1 MYVLSLHIENAKK
14 NQNSLFRIEKNYR
27 RIRKWTLLS
36 SNPVNRELLQLT
48 ALVCCGHPFVPHLP
62 FDPLSLFR
70 DRTSALR
77 IGVLFGLHAPFDCI
91 STAAPIAGSI
101 LQIDPKGVVIDNRGK
116 QDERLL
122 PTNTPRYRLRT
133 GTGNTKFFSLAY
145 GPELQ
150 SHVGTDDFDFNDPCF
165 RANRLSPLF
174 DPNAAVTDPAE
185 FLTRL
190 HYKAIRCGRFPAKQ
204 TLQSLCS
211 LFAQHLW
218 IDTGRWE
225 EKSCDFHRIW
235 QGLKPWQQRAALPAL
250 DAARHLM
257 DAFSKSATPL
267 QMAGV
272 ILIDRPSRYCSNQ
285 RFPSWINLMDRLL
298 PEMQFL
304 ITLPGRYLELFPNNV
319 RRRRLSLPEA
329 AASPKAK
336 RKSRVRRETI
346 LLLDVDSRL
355 PNLALMKLSR
365 HFKLQGRRV
374 QLMRKDEFVE
384 GAEVVYASCVFSTP
398 ASKRRV
404 GKLRD
409 YYGDSLVLGGSG
421 VDLKRRLSPEIEGL
435 EADYGLYREL
445 GNRAIGF
452 ITRGCPYRCS
462 FCLVPKKEGNVRRV
476 SDLDTLLQGR
486 KKLILLDDNL
496 LAHPEAGDILEE
508 MAQRALQVNF
518 TQTLDIR
525 LLDREQ
531 ASILKR
537 IHCSN
542 TRFTRRTYH
551 FSLNRPSGLA
561 RIEKNYRLFEFG
573 PSDNVEFVCMYGFDT
588 TLEEDVERF
597 RFLHSLPG
605 AYVFVQEYQPVLD
618 GIPPRTVDFFNGDP
632 DRLIDQ
638 LITIEYRQNMKS
650 MEKYYRWLSKRY
662 VQHFGR
668 LHSGLV
674 DTIFRY
680 NDRDRK
686 GRYIATLAGTL
697 SMETAVPKSSQ

>member
-1 MYVLSLHIENAKK
+1 MYLLSLHIENAKK
-14 NQNSLFRIEKNYR
+14 NQDSLFRIEKDHR
-27 RIRKWTLLS
+27 KIRKWTLLS
-36 SNPVNRELLQLT
+36 SNPINRELLQLT
-48 ALVCCGHPFVPHLP
+48 ALVCCGHPFIPHLP
-62 FDPLSLFR
+62 FDPLRIFR
-70 DRTSALR
+70 DRTSVLH
-77 IGVLFGLHAPFDCI
+77 IGHVIGLHAPFDCD
-91 STAAPIAGSI
+91 SPEVPIAGSVLRI
-101 LQIDPKGVVIDNRGK
+101 EPNGVVSDDRGK
-116 QDERLL
+116 QDKRLL
-122 PTNTPRYRLRT
+122 PTSTAWYRLHA
-133 GTGNTKFFSLAY
+133 GTGNRKFFSLAY
-145 GPELQ
+145 GPELRP
-150 SHVGTDDFDFNDPCF
+150 HDGTDDFEFNDPYF
-165 RANRLSPLF
+165 RANRLSSLF
-174 DPNAAVTDPAE
+174 HPNAAVTDPVQ

-204 TLQSLCS
+204 TLQRLCS
-211 LFAQHLW
+211 LFAEYLS

-225 EKSCDFHRIW
+225 EKSCDFRRIW
-235 QGLKPWQQRAALPAL
+235 QRLKPWQQRAALPAL

-257 DAFSKSATPL
+257 DAFPKSGAPL

-272 ILIDRPSRYCSNQ
+272 ILIDRPSRYCSSQ
-285 RFPSWINLMDRLL
+285 RFPSWIDLMDRLL
-298 PEMQFL
+298 PEIQFL

-319 RRRRLSLPEA
+319 RRRRLSLPKVE
-329 AASPKAK
+329 SPHKAK
-336 RKSRVRRETI
+336 KTTRVRHGTI

-365 HFKLQGRRV
+365 HFKEQGRRV
-374 QLMRKDEFVE
+374 RLIRKGDLVE
-384 GAEVVYASCVFSTP
+384 GAEVVYASCVFFTP

-404 GKLRD
+404 EKLRD
-409 YYGDSLVLGGSG
+409 YYGDSLVIGGSG
-421 VDLKRRLSPEIEGL
+421 VDLKRRLSPEVEGL
-435 EADYGLYREL
+435 GADYGLYPEL

-462 FCLVPKKEGNVRRV
+462 FCLVPKKEGNVRHV
-476 SDLDTLLQGR
+476 SDLDSLLQGR

-496 LAHPEAGDILEE
+496 MAYPKAGDILEK
-508 MAQRALQVNF
+508 MAQRGLQVNF

-525 LLDREQ
+525 LLNREQ
-531 ASILKR
+531 VSILKR

-561 RIEKNYRLFEFG
+561 RIEKNYQLFEFE

-605 AYVFVQEYQPVLD
+605 AYVFVQEYQPVLN
-618 GIPPRTVDFFNGDP
+618 GVPPRMIDFFTENP

-638 LITIEYRQNMKS
+638 LITITYRQNMKS

-662 VQHFGR
+662 AQHFGR
-668 LHSGLV
+668 LHKGLV

-680 NDRDRK
+680 NNRDRK

-697 SMETAVPKSSQ
+697 PEILID

>member
-1 MYVLSLHIENAKK
+1 MYLLSLHIENAKK
-14 NQNSLFRIEKNYR
+14 NGDSLFHIEKDHR
-27 RIRKWTLLS
+27 KIRKWTLLS

-48 ALVCCGHPFVPHLP
+48 ALVCCGNTFVPHLP
-62 FDPLSLFR
+62 FDPLSMFR

-77 IGVLFGLHAPFDCI
+77 IGHILGHHAPFDCNT
-91 STAAPIAGSI
+91 SAATIAGSV
-101 LQIDPKGVVIDNRGK
+101 LRIDPKGVVSANLNK
-116 QDERLL
+116 QDEQLL
-122 PTNTPRYRLRT
+122 PTNTARYRFYT
-133 GTGNTKFFSLAY
+133 GTGNRRFFSLAY
-145 GPELQ
+145 GPELR
-150 SHVGTDDFDFNDPCF
+150 SHGGTDDFEFNDPCF
-165 RANRLSPLF
+165 RVNRLSPLF
-174 DPNAAVTDPAE
+174 DPDAAVTDPVQ

-190 HYKAIRCGRFPAKQ
+190 HYKAIRSGRFPAKQ
-204 TLQSLCS
+204 TLRHLCS
-211 LFAQHLW
+211 LFAEYLS

-225 EKSCDFHRIW
+225 EKSCDFRRIW

-250 DAARHLM
+250 DTARHLM
-257 DAFSKSATPL
+257 DAFPKSGTPL
-267 QMAGV
+267 RMAGV

-285 RFPSWINLMDRLL
+285 RFPSWIDLMDRLL

-304 ITLPGRYLELFPNNV
+304 ITLPGRYLDLFPNSV
-319 RRRRLSLPEA
+319 RRRRLSLPKVELP
-329 AASPKAK
+329 PKAK
-336 RKSRVRRETI
+336 KKTRVRHGTI

-355 PNLALMKLSR
+355 PNLALQKLSR
-365 HFKLQGRRV
+365 HFKEPGRSV
-374 QLMRKDEFVE
+374 QLIRKGDLVK
-384 GAEVVYASCVFSTP
+384 GAEVVYASCVFSSP
-398 ASKRRV
+398 ASKRQV
-404 GKLRD
+404 EKLKD
-409 YYGDSLVLGGSG
+409 YYGDSLILGGSG
-421 VDLKRRLSPEIEGL
+421 VDLKRRLLPEVEGL
-435 EADYGLYREL
+435 GADYGLYPEL

-476 SDLDTLLQGR
+476 SDLDSLLQGR

-496 LAHPEAGDILEE
+496 MAHPEAGDILEE
-508 MAQRALQVNF
+508 MAQRGLQVNF

-531 ASILKR
+531 VSILKR

-551 FSLNRPSGLA
+551 FSLNRPSGLT
-561 RIEKNYRLFEFG
+561 RIEKNYRLFEFK

-618 GIPPRTVDFFNGDP
+618 GVPPRTIDFFSGNP

-638 LITIEYRQNMKS
+638 LITITYRQNMKS

-662 VQHFGR
+662 AQHFGR
-668 LHSGLV
+668 LHKGLV
-674 DTIFRY
+674 DTLFRY

-686 GRYIATLAGTL
+686 GRYIATLAGTRP
-697 SMETAVPKSSQ
+697 METVLPVDNQ

>member
-1 MYVLSLHIENAKK
+1 MYVLSIHIENAK
-14 NQNSLFRIEKNYR
+14 NNLNSHLRIEKNSQK
-27 RIRKWTLLS
+27 IRKWTLLS
-36 SNPVNRELLQLT
+36 SNPVNRELLKLS
-48 ALVCCGHPFVPHLP
+48 ALVCCGHSLVPNLP

-77 IGVLFGLHAPFDCI
+77 VGVVFGLHAPFDCMP
-91 STAAPIAGSI
+91 TAAPIAGSV
-101 LQIDPKGVVIDNRGK
+101 LQIDPSGLVIDNRGK
-116 QDERLL
+116 QYKRLL
-122 PTNTPRYRLRT
+122 PTNTPRYLT
-133 GTGNTKFFSLAY
+133 HKGTYNRKFFSLAY
-145 GPELQ
+145 GPKLR
-150 SHVGTDDFDFNDPCF
+150 SHVGTDDFEFNDPCF
-165 RANRLSPLF
+165 RAHRLSALF

-185 FLTRL
+185 FLSRL
-190 HYKAIRCGRFPAKQ
+190 NYKAIRCGRFPAKQ
-204 TLQSLCS
+204 TLHSLCS
-211 LFAQHLW
+211 LFTQHLS

-225 EKSCDFHRIW
+225 DKSCDFHRIW

-250 DAARHLM
+250 HTARHLM
-257 DAFSKSATPL
+257 DAFPKSGSPL
-267 QMAGV
+267 QMAG
-272 ILIDRPSRYCSNQ
+272 ILLIDRPSRYCSNQ

-304 ITLPGRYLELFPNNV
+304 ITLPGRYLEMFPDNV
-319 RRRRLSLPEA
+319 RRRRLSLPQA
-329 AASPKAK
+329 AASPNAK
-336 RKSRVRRETI
+336 RKSRIKHGTV

-355 PNLALMKLSR
+355 PNLALMKLSQ
-365 HFKLQGRRV
+365 HFKLQGRKV
-374 QLMRKDEFVE
+374 KLIRKDEFVK

-398 ASKRRV
+398 ASRRRV
-404 GKLRD
+404 EKLRN

-435 EADYGLYREL
+435 EADYGLYTEL

-452 ITRGCPYRCS
+452 VTRGCPYRCA

-486 KKLILLDDNL
+486 SKLILLDDNV
-496 LAHPEAGDILEE
+496 LAHPEAGGILEE
-508 MAQRALQVNF
+508 MAQRKLKVNF

-525 LLDREQ
+525 LLNREQ
-531 ASILKR
+531 ISILKR

-561 RIEKNYRLFEFG
+561 RIAKNYRLFEFE

-588 TLEEDVERF
+588 TLEQDVERF
-597 RFLHSLPG
+597 RFLRSLPG
-605 AYVFVQEYQPVLD
+605 AYVFVQEYQPVID
-618 GIPPRTVDFFNGDP
+618 GVPPRTVDFFTGDP

-668 LHSGLV
+668 LHKGLV

-680 NDRDRK
+680 NNRDRK
-686 GRYIATLAGTL
+686 GRYIATLAGTRPI
-697 SMETAVPKSSQ
+697 ETAVPPSRQ